1 MIKAFKVLLLL
12 ALGLA
17 TCSLT
22 QAQGKVNVAGPWDL
36 AIESP
41 QGVIQTTADIKVDG
55 DKISGTLKSPRGE
68 RAFTGTI
75 KGDQITMTYTVKFQD
90 NDLIITLTGTVAGD
104 SIKGMGDAGGL
115 AQIGWSGKRHV
126 GEMASTSA
134 PPVGANVTGTWEF
147 AVETAQG
154 SGSPTF
160 TFSQD
165 GEKLTGQYKGA
176 FGEGP
181 VEGTVKGAAIDFVV
195 KVNAQGQEVIVSY
208 TGTIEKDGMKG
219 TVKLGEF
226 GSGTWTAKRQ

>member
-1 MIKAFKVLLLL
+1 MIKPFRVLLFL
-12 ALGLA
+12 ALGVA

-22 QAQGKVNVAGPWDL
+22 QAQSKVNVAGPWDL

-75 KGDQITMTYTVKFQD
+75 KGDQITMVYTVKFQD
-90 NDLIITLTGTVAGD
+90 NDLTITLTGTVAGD
-104 SIKGMGDAGGL
+104 SIKGTGDAGGL

-126 GEMASTSA
+126 GEMAGGA
-134 PPVGANVTGTWEF
+134 PSGSANVSGTWEF

-160 TFSQD
+160 TFRQD

-181 VEGTVKGAAIDFVV
+181 VDGTVKGGAIDFVV
-195 KVNAQGQEVIVSY
+195 KVSAQGQEVIVSY